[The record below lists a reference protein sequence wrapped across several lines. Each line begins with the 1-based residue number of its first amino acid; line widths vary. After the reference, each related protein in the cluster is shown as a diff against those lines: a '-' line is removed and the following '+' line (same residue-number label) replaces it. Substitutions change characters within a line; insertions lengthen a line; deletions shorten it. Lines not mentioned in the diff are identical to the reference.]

1 MATDFN
7 KFKELLEK
15 RSETG
20 NTKKSA
26 YLKMEKGTSKTVR
39 FLPLKSQGLELPIEI
54 YDHHAIK
61 FPDGKYEYF
70 ACPKKKDGSHCPFCD
85 MAWDAWKK
93 FSATQNEDYKSA
105 FKNLIVKSAY
115 LLVGYDVD
123 AIDPSN
129 ITEDDTF
136 IVRTASK
143 DAIASIDNMLVKGRD
158 FVDFN
163 TGKNAT
169 LTKPKSDMQAITF
182 VWDDPEPAFQG
193 KGGEKIWNKLVEV
206 SRDLTE
212 VVTPPSPDKLNE
224 LVSRFKATP
233 TEQDLPSSKNEEEE
247 EKPVM
252 TTNRTPA
259 KKAAPVEE
267 TEGDGVD
274 LDALRKMI
282 EED

>member
-15 RSETG
+15 RSD
-20 NTKKSA
+20 NTKTSKKTS
-26 YLKMEKGTSKTVR
+26 YLKMDKGTSKDVR
-39 FLPLKSQGLELPIEI
+39 FLPLKSQNLELPIEI

-61 FPDGKYEYF
+61 FPDGKFEYF

-85 MAWDAWKK
+85 MARESWKK
-93 FSATQNEDYKSA
+93 FSATQDEDYKAA

-129 ITEDDTF
+129 ITEEDTF

-143 DAIASIDNMLVKGRD
+143 DAIAGIDNMLSKGRD

-163 TGKNAT
+163 NGRNAT
-169 LTKPKSDMQAITF
+169 LTKPKEDMQAITF

-193 KGGEKIWNKLVEV
+193 KSGEKIWNKLVEV

-212 VVTPPSPDKLNE
+212 TVTPPSPEKLAE
-224 LVSRFKATP
+224 LAARFKATP
-233 TEQDLPSSKNEEEE
+233 VEKDEHSENKEE

-252 TTNRTPA
+252 TTTRMPA
-259 KKAAPVEE
+259 KKAAPEKE
-267 TEGDGVD
+267 DTDDGLD

-282 EED
+282 EE